1 VNSLSVGLWE
11 NFDESNMKVGGLSGT
26 GTPIRKWTINAGL
39 DGLNKEELD
48 DVLILLTYITS

>member
-1 VNSLSVGLWE
+1 MNSLSVGSRE
-11 NFDESNMKVGGLSGT
+11 NFNESNMKVGGLSVT
-26 GTPIRKWTINAGL
+26 CTPIRKWTINAGL